1 MCVIQSYGQQ
11 GSLLRKNMLMLLG
24 LISDRS
30 FVEGAIERVSAYPPS
45 SLYFVREF
53 PYTHSLLRYDF
64 AQPALPVIGTIFW
77 GILPNVLSLVIYEVT
92 KVRIGGQWPQNRKS
106 WVCSSIQVQK
116 TSCWLGLQL
125 YSFFC
130 PFSIHIFASWGD
142 RVYKLS
148 LGYDIPSDP
157 NSSLLAHS
165 SSFIFSAGSSLMTN
179 PNIHTLMSIHAMYHY

>member
-45 SLYFVREF
+45 LLHFVREF

-64 AQPALPVIGTIFW
+64 AQPALPVIGTTFW

-92 KVRIGGQWPQNRKS
+92 KVRIGGHWPQNRKS
-106 WVCSSIQVQK
+106 WVCSSIQVQRTS
-116 TSCWLGLQL
+116 TSCSCTQ
-125 YSFFC
+125 SSA
-130 PFSIHIFASWGD
+130 FSIHIFASWGD
-142 RVYKLS
+142 RGYKTLVGIRYSIRPQLS
-148 LGYDIPSDP
+148 LPF
-157 NSSLLAHS
+157 SL
-165 SSFIFSAGSSLMTN
+165 
-179 PNIHTLMSIHAMYHY
+179 IHLFGRLITEF